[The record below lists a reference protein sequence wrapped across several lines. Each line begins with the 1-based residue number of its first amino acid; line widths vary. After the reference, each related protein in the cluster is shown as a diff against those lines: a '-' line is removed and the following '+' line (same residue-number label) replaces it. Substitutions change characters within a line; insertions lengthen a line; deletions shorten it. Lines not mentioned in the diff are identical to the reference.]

1 MKLIK
6 LFYLVMLLAPIA
18 LASFAHAKTD
28 VSIEGGLTWQGRNDQ
43 RIPGSGGTTFALDE
57 IDHGPFATYRIYT
70 GHRWNE
76 RHEVRA
82 LYAPLDLNLTGQFKN
97 SVDYMGATF
106 AANTDTQIRYKFNSY
121 RLTYAYHLEKTSEW
135 ELAVGF
141 TAKVR
146 DAEVSL
152 TQGNLNRTK
161 KNVGFVPLLN
171 FQAVRNL
178 SSTWLFRFDFDG
190 LAAPQGRAFDV
201 AFLVE
206 RQLPY
211 WGSSVFGGYRMVEG
225 GADNKEVYNFAWF
238 HTAVLGIRF

>member
-1 MKLIK
+1 MKSTQS
-6 LFYLVMLLAPIA
+6 FYLFILIAQIA
-18 LASFAHAKTD
+18 LSSLAIAKTD

-43 RIPGSGGTTFALDE
+43 RIPGNGGTTFALDE
-57 IDHGPFATYRIYT
+57 IDKGPFATYRIYAS
-70 GHRWNE
+70 HKWND
-76 RHEVRA
+76 RHEARV

-97 SVDYMGATF
+97 TVDYMGATF
-106 AANTDTQIRYKFNSY
+106 LANTDTQIRYKFNSY
-121 RLTYAYHLEKTSEW
+121 RLTYAYHFEKTSEW
-135 ELAVGF
+135 EFALGF

-178 SSTWLFRFDFDG
+178 SSTWSFRFDFDG

-201 AFLVE
+201 AFFVE
-206 RQLPY
+206 RALPF
-211 WGSSVFGGYRMVEG
+211 WGSHVFGGYRMVEG